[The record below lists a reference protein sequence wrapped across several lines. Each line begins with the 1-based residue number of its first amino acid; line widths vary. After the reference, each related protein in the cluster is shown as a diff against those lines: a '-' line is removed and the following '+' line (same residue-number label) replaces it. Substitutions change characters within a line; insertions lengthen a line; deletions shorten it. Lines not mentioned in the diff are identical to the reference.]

1 MSKKQAYRVRNWPQY
16 SKSLTRRGSLTVWF
30 SEDVI
35 QEWHTFGESSGR
47 GRPRVYS
54 DAAILCMLMLKAV
67 FKLPLRATQGLVES
81 LIDILKLPISAA
93 NYTTLSRRAG
103 ELDVDLSVQRC
114 RDDEPLHA
122 VFDSTGL
129 KVYGE
134 GEWKVRQHGYSK
146 RRTWRKL
153 HLGANAA
160 TGEIIAAV
168 LTTNDVGDG
177 EVLPDL
183 LAQIKGHI
191 AQASADGAYDSFSN
205 HDLLTELGA
214 KITIPPRENAKI
226 KQHGNSLSPPLAR
239 DENLRAIRDMGR
251 RRWKKESGYHKRSLA
266 ETAMFRIKTIFG
278 NTLSARSFR
287 NQAVEAFIRCAALNK
302 MTALGMPDS
311 YPV

>member
-1 MSKKQAYRVRNWPQY
+1 MSKKKAYRVRNWPKY
-16 SKSLTRRGSLTVWF
+16 NKSLIKRGSLTVWF
-30 SEDVI
+30 DEDAI
-35 QEWHTFGESSGR
+35 QKWHAAEQSSGR
-47 GRPRVYS
+47 GRPPIYA
-54 DAAILCMLMLKAV
+54 DAAILCMLMLKNV
-67 FKLPLRATQGLVES
+67 FRLPLRATQGLVES
-81 LIDILKLPISAA
+81 VIELLELPITAA
-93 NYTTLSRRAG
+93 NYTTLSRRQG
-103 ELDVDLSVQRC
+103 DLDIDLSVQRN
-114 RDDEPLHA
+114 RTDEPLHA

-153 HLGANAA
+153 HLGVNAD

-177 EVLPDL
+177 EVFPDL
-183 LAQIKGHI
+183 LAQIKGPI
-191 AQASADGAYDSFSN
+191 VQASADGAYDSFAN
-205 HDLLTELGA
+205 HDLLTELGV

-226 KQHGNSLSPPLAR
+226 RQHGNSMLPPLAR
-239 DENLRAIRDMGR
+239 DENLRAIRDLGR
-251 RRWKKESGYHKRSLA
+251 KRWKEESGYHQRSLA

-278 NTLSARSFR
+278 ESLRARNFR
-287 NQAVEAFIRCAALNK
+287 NQATEAFIRCAALNK